1 MPKSVIH
8 LCIIHPLVLCKID
21 FFQNT
26 SEAHPK
32 LKETK
37 VHKKLFLVILLSC
50 FFLSKA
56 NLPPGDIYQ
65 CLKRFL
71 IVTTRGMLRSLMSS
85 SQARCLT
92 SCKRTAQSPQ
102 QRLLCPNSDRALTRS
117 PARKSNTETCA
128 GAGECSL

>member
-37 VHKKLFLVILLSC
+37 VHKVISVILLSC
-50 FFLSKA
+50 FFLAKA

-65 CLKRFL
+65 CLKKFL

-85 SQARCLT
+85 SHA
-92 SCKRTAQSPQ
+92 
-102 QRLLCPNSDRALTRS
+102 LLNVLQTHSTVPT
-117 PARKSNTETCA
+117 TET
-128 GAGECSL
+128 SLPKQRQGPAEKPCLKEQYGDLCRCWGM